1 MAIAFDCEMDIRD
14 PLSFDTTSFF
24 AGENE
29 WRITY
34 LKLIIYAFLPIFFCM
49 VCYFAWYIIFKF
61 QKDALDG
68 QLY

>member
-1 MAIAFDCEMDIRD
+1 MAIAFDCEMDIRGSD
-14 PLSFDTTSFF
+14 FDLNSFE

-49 VCYFAWYIIFKF
+49 VCWVTWWVIFRF
-61 QKDALDG
+61 EEEV
-68 QLY
+68 

>member
-1 MAIAFDCEMDIRD
+1 MAIAFDCEMDIRGSD
-14 PLSFDTTSFF
+14 FDFKSFN

-49 VCYFAWYIIFKF
+49 VCWVTWWIIFRFEKEV
-61 QKDALDG
+61 
-68 QLY
+68 